1 MWTISKPILAFG
13 VIVVFL
19 LGAILQLSQHSPKQ
33 EAPQKKE
40 STRAPTEQPPG
51 ENLLPTE
58 PESIAIPPKL
68 SPIAEATTEKKE
80 MARAQQLLASTNE
93 KHRIEGLKLLGAYPS
108 PMNEVLLVG
117 YLKGK
122 ENPNIRSTA
131 ALALSTLGKPLASTI
146 DTLLSTLEDSSE
158 DVRFSALSTLED
170 YLILVK
176 EDPASQQRIRD
187 SLRVKLQ
194 SNRLQADIQK
204 DIDDIVHD
212 R

>member
-1 MWTISKPILAFG
+1 MRTISKPILVFG

-19 LGAILQLSQHSPKQ
+19 LGAILHLSQHSPKQ

-40 STRAPTEQPPG
+40 STRAPTEQPPR
-51 ENLLPTE
+51 ENHLPTE
-58 PESIAIPPKL
+58 QEPIAIPPKPSL
-68 SPIAEATTEKKE
+68 IAEVTTEKKE

-93 KHRIEGLKLLGAYPS
+93 KHRIEGLKLLGAFPN

-117 YLKGK
+117 YLKDK

-131 ALALSTLGKPLASTI
+131 ALALSTLGKPSASTI
-146 DTLLSTLEDSSE
+146 DTLLSTLEDQSE

-176 EDPASQQRIRD
+176 QDPASQQRIRD
-187 SLRVKLQ
+187 GLRVKLQ
-194 SNRLQADIQK
+194 ANRLQADIQK

>member
-1 MWTISKPILAFG
+1 
-13 VIVVFL
+13 
-19 LGAILQLSQHSPKQ
+19 
-33 EAPQKKE
+33 
-40 STRAPTEQPPG
+40 
-51 ENLLPTE
+51 
-58 PESIAIPPKL
+58 
-68 SPIAEATTEKKE
+68 
-80 MARAQQLLASTNE
+80 
-93 KHRIEGLKLLGAYPS
+93 
-108 PMNEVLLVG
+108 VLLVG

-146 DTLLSTLEDSSE
+146 DSLLIALEDSSE

-176 EDPASQQRIRD
+176 KDPASQQRIRD
-187 SLRVKLQ
+187 GLRVKLQ